1 MVALRTIEAADY
13 PAIAEFYNR
22 VNPWAAPLSAEM
34 IAHFERT
41 GDPARP
47 TLQVV
52 AEDRGEAVGL
62 GALASSRIN
71 PASTLIV
78 GVDESYRRR
87 GIGTA
92 LLGWLAGR
100 LDSPRLVSAFV
111 SEECPAGIA
120 FAQRQRLEERSRTF
134 PSVLDLTRFE
144 PRRFARYLR
153 AARAAGVRFTTFA
166 AADSPMMQ
174 HQIHQLH
181 NASEADVPT
190 PERLR
195 PLSFGDWKAG
205 WLDAPW
211 FRPDLLAIALVG
223 DRPVALS
230 YVTDLP
236 GGGAYNAFTGV
247 ADDYRGRGLG
257 TAIKVEAL
265 RLAKAA
271 GMSEVSTD
279 NHSNNP
285 PILAVNARLGYERR
299 PGVIQFMGTFT
310 PASPTPANQSDHPE
324 IPRHGD

>member
-1 MVALRTIEAADY
+1 VARAKISLRTIEEADY
-13 PAIAEFYNR
+13 PAIAHFDNR
-22 VNPWAAPLSAEM
+22 VNPWAPPLSADM
-34 IAHFERT
+34 IAHFVRT
-41 GDPARP
+41 ADPARP

-52 AEDRGEAVGL
+52 AEERGEAVGL
-62 GALASSRIN
+62 GVLTASRIN
-71 PASTLIV
+71 PATILIV
-78 GVDESYRRR
+78 AVDETYRRR

-92 LLGWLAGR
+92 LLGWLTGR
-100 LDSPRLVSAFV
+100 LDSTRLVSASV

-120 FAQRQRLEERSRTF
+120 FAQRQGFEERSRTF

-144 PRRFARYLR
+144 PRLFVRYLR

-166 AADSPMMQ
+166 EADSPMMQ
-174 HQIHQLH
+174 DQIHQLH
-181 NASEADVPT
+181 TASFADVPT

-195 PLSFGDWKAG
+195 PLSFGEWKAG

-230 YVTDLP
+230 YITDLP

-285 PILAVNARLGYERR
+285 PILAVNARLGYRRR
-299 PGVIQFMGTFT
+299 PGVIQFMGTLT
-310 PASPTPANQSDHPE
+310 PASTPPA
-324 IPRHGD
+324 